1 MKTLSA
7 LVLVPVLA
15 AGGSGQSR
23 KASVTPSF
31 TEHDRAEIELLSA
44 RYSLALG
51 SCDTKTWP
59 ELFVAPDGYFAAGP
73 RGKVFG
79 QHRLGEMIRSYNCNY
94 VDGVAPA
101 HAPGVLVP
109 YKIEIK
115 PSRGGATGTA
125 FYNGGHYEDVYV
137 KTPHGWRF
145 RSRTVV
151 SNKEQAASLTAA
163 DFDAIQALAAAHG
176 GPYRDVYEPT
186 PAGTRFKSAGV
197 AFEVGPEGVSGKAY
211 LLNDPG
217 HYEDVYVKTPA
228 GWRFKSRLYVAGE

>member
-1 MKTLSA
+1 MKTLPLTA
-7 LVLVPVLA
+7 LLLALLA
-15 AGGSGQSR
+15 AGASGQPR
-23 KASVTPSF
+23 QPGTPSF
-31 TEHDRAEIELLSA
+31 TERDRAELELLSA

-73 RGKVFG
+73 RGKVLG
-79 QHRLGEMIRSYNCNY
+79 QHRLGEMIHSYNCNY

-109 YKIEIK
+109 YKIEIR

-137 KTPHGWRF
+137 KTPRGWRF

-151 SNKEQAASLTAA
+151 SN
-163 DFDAIQALAAAHG
+163 
-176 GPYRDVYEPT
+176 
-186 PAGTRFKSAGV
+186 
-197 AFEVGPEGVSGKAY
+197 
-211 LLNDPG
+211 
-217 HYEDVYVKTPA
+217 
-228 GWRFKSRLYVAGE
+228 